1 MSGLDDHPAF
11 EFVEDDEHQDAMKRL
26 IRAGTFDEL
35 AAAVSLARAWLASGP
50 HPQRLVDEINR
61 EIEWA
66 GEKVAEVEARR
77 RAGTW

>member
-1 MSGLDDHPAF
+1 
-11 EFVEDDEHQDAMKRL
+11 
-26 IRAGTFDEL
+26 
-35 AAAVSLARAWLASGP
+35 VSLARAWLASGP